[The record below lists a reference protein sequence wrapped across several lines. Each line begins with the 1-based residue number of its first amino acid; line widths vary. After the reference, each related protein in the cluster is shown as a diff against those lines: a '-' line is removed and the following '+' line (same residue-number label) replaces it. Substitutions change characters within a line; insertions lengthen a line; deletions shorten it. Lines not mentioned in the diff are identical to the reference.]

1 MEAVDNDIIQ
11 SISEGRESK
20 IFTEQNIQTL
30 RENPNQWFLI
40 ASVVNKDNYLNIVR
54 SYNSSAIYFKNK
66 LRNKYGMTIE
76 TRCRQNRNDKSAK
89 LFVRLIEEA

>member
-76 TRCRQNRNDKSAK
+76 TRCKQSRHDKSAK
-89 LFVRLIEEA
+89 LFVIMIEEA

>member
-76 TRCRQNRNDKSAK
+76 TRCRQKRNDKSAK